1 VPTTQSSSKQ
11 NEAIESKPSFVKS
24 LFLGAIE
31 ESLILPYPE
40 FPSDDRETVELVLDT
55 FKRFAKENIDAV
67 RFDREAHYPRET
79 LRGLSDIGMMG
90 LIVPEE
96 YGGMGMSQSAYCRIM
111 EVVSGIDTATAVT
124 VGAHLSI
131 GMKAV
136 LTYGNEE
143 QKNRYLPLLATGEM
157 IAAYALTEPGAG
169 SDAQN
174 LQTTAEL
181 SPDGSKYILNGT
193 KLWITNGGFAEL
205 FTVFAKSGAEEHKG
219 RTRNRITAFIVTR
232 DMSGVTTGPDEDKLG
247 IRGTSTTT
255 LNLDNVEVP
264 RENILGEE
272 GKGFKVALEVLNDG
286 RLSLAS
292 GCIGGAK
299 ILLREGLGFAKNR
312 QAFGKSISE
321 FEMIQE
327 KFAWAAIQIYVMESM
342 VYLTTALC
350 DRKHEV
356 DYSLESAVCKVY
368 CTERFWEIVNEILQ
382 VNGGNGFMKDLPYER
397 ALRDARVNLIF
408 EGTNEILRLLIAL
421 SGIQKPADFLKDVA
435 AAIKDPLG
443 SFGVLS
449 DFAARK
455 IKRTVAPAKLET
467 VVPVLRK
474 SADRLSQSV
483 VELADA
489 VEGSIRHHRKGII
502 ERQFIQKR
510 FADMTMDIYAMAAT
524 LSRTDA
530 IIRRN
535 GADSSSFVTQMC
547 KVFVER
553 AWRRVR
559 RNAKRVDFEA
569 DAPLGDVAHEV
580 YELDG
585 YRVSGSWAP

>member
-1 VPTTQSSSKQ
+1 MP
-11 NEAIESKPSFVKS
+11 EEKPSFIKS

-40 FPSDDRETVELVLDT
+40 FATEEQETLDLVLDT
-55 FKRFAKENIDAV
+55 FKRFASENIDAV
-67 RFDREAHYPRET
+67 RFDREAHYPREII
-79 LRGLSDIGMMG
+79 RGLAEIGMLG

-96 YGGMGMSQSAYCRIM
+96 YGGLGMSQSAYCRVM
-111 EVVSGIDTATAVT
+111 EVVCGIDNATAVT
-124 VGAHLSI
+124 IGAHLSI

-136 LTYGNEE
+136 LTYGDEE
-143 QKNRYLPLLATGEM
+143 QKKRYLPRLATGEM

-181 SPDGSKYILNGT
+181 SEDGTKFILNGT
-193 KLWITNGGFAEL
+193 KLWITNGGFADL
-205 FTVFAKSGAEEHKG
+205 FTVFAKSGTEERKG
-219 RTRNRITAFIVTR
+219 RKRNLITAFIVTR
-232 DMSGVTTGPDEDKLG
+232 DMPGVTTGPDEDKLG

-255 LNLDNVEVP
+255 LNLDKVEVP
-264 RENILGEE
+264 RENVLGEE
-272 GKGFKVALEVLNDG
+272 GKGFKIALEVLNDG

-292 GCIGGAK
+292 GCVGSAK
-299 ILLREGLGFAKNR
+299 TMLREALGFAKNR

-327 KFAWAAIQIYVMESM
+327 KFAWMAIQIYVMESM
-342 VYLTTALC
+342 VYLTTALS
-350 DRKHEV
+350 DRKDEV

-368 CTERFWEIVNEILQ
+368 CSERLWETVNEALQ
-382 VNGGNGFMKDLPYER
+382 VNGGNGFMRELPYER
-397 ALRDARVNLIF
+397 ALRDARINLIF

-421 SGIQKPADFLKDVA
+421 SGIQRPADYLKDVA

-455 IKRTVAPAKLET
+455 IKRTVAPEKL
-467 VVPVLRK
+467 VSVDPMLRK

-489 VEGSIRHHRKGII
+489 VEGAIRHHRKAII
-502 ERQFIQKR
+502 EKQFIHKR
-510 FADMTMDIYAMAAT
+510 VADMTMDIYAMAAT

-530 IIRRN
+530 LIRQK
-535 GADSSSFVTQMC
+535 GEESVSFETGMC
-547 KVFVER
+547 NVFVER
-553 AWRRVR
+553 VWRRVR
-559 RNAKRVDFEA
+559 RNARRVDFEA
-569 DAPLGDVAHEV
+569 DAPLGDVAREV
-580 YELDG
+580 YERDG
-585 YRVSGSWAP
+585 YRVPGSWNP